1 MHEDDD
7 PVFCPILQFLALA
20 FADQAFA
27 TDDLRSA
34 KQLQNARVQPPLN
47 CQIFQW
53 KDSILDIPVFR
64 QPVQVAEGVRTSP
77 DRAWQYDHFHP
88 SLKTL
93 GLATG
98 FREIISIYA
107 IRRETGNV
115 MNGMEQK

>member
-7 PVFCPILQFLALA
+7 TVFCPVLQFLALA

-27 TDDLRSA
+27 TDDLRLA

-53 KDSILDIPVFR
+53 KESILDIPVFR

-77 DRAWQYDHFHP
+77 DRAWQYDQFHP
-88 SLKTL
+88 SLKIL

-98 FREIISIYA
+98 FREIISIYV

-115 MNGMEQK
+115 MNGME

>member
-7 PVFCPILQFLALA
+7 PVFCPVLQFLAIA

-27 TDDLRSA
+27 ADDL
-34 KQLQNARVQPPLN
+34 QLVEQLRNTRVEPPLR
-47 CQIFQW
+47 CQIFNW
-53 KDSILDIPVFR
+53 KESMLDVPVFR
-64 QPVQVAEGVRTSP
+64 QPVQVAEGLRTSP
-77 DRAWQYDHFHP
+77 DRAWKYEHFHP

-98 FREIISIYA
+98 FKEIISIYV

-115 MNGMEQK
+115 MNGKE

>member
-7 PVFCPILQFLALA
+7 PVFCPVLQFLALA

-27 TDDLRSA
+27 TDNLRSA

-53 KDSILDIPVFR
+53 KELILDIPMFR
-64 QPVQVAEGVRTSP
+64 QPVQVAKGMRTSP
-77 DRAWQYDHFHP
+77 DRTWQYDHFHP

-98 FREIISIYA
+98 FKEIISIYV
-107 IRRETGNV
+107 IQRETGNV
-115 MNGMEQK
+115 INGKE

>member
-7 PVFCPILQFLALA
+7 PVFCPVLQFLAIA

-27 TDDLRSA
+27 IADLLSPE
-34 KQLQNARVQPPLN
+34 QLQNARVQPLFH

-53 KDSILDIPVFR
+53 KESILDIPVFC
-64 QPVQVAEGVRTSP
+64 QPIQVTEEMRTSP
-77 DRAWQYDHFHP
+77 DRKWQYDNFHP

-98 FREIISIYA
+98 FKEIISIYL
-107 IRRETGNV
+107 IRQETGNI
-115 MNGMEQK
+115 MNGIEQN